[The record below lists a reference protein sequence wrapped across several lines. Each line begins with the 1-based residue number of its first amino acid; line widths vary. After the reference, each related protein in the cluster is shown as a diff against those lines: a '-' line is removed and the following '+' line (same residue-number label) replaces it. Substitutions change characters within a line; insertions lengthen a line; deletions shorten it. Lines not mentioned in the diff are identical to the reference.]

1 VAQQLANGV
10 GKPAQLVGVHLDAP
24 QFLQSSK
31 TMGQL
36 LETIGAEV
44 QNFELGQVA
53 EFRRQNLFKE
63 YQQQC
68 NKQRIF
74 ISIDNS

>member
-1 VAQQLANGV
+1 
-10 GKPAQLVGVHLDAP
+10 
-24 QFLQSSK
+24 
-31 TMGQL
+31 MGQL